1 MLENLILGGHTSYK
15 LILKK
20 ASNKVVGELSP
31 NYIDSIVVN
40 AVDHNQLIL
49 KIPRYVTIIDGERED
64 AVQKIENKHY
74 NLKEKWIIDVY
85 INDGKNKVEN
95 KLSFYIASISIRQD
109 SKDDIYKQV
118 TCYGLS
124 KRTTRP
130 SVFFSDGATR
140 KLVHL
145 EGDVDTG
152 QGYVDLILEK
162 LKPLGWTL
170 GYVDPTVVKE
180 NYNGSDYDKYRW
192 LDAGEYKCYS
202 LLRDTLQQAFGCVFI
217 FDDYNKTISI
227 YDEENFGEN
236 KGFILEEGKLM
247 KSIELSSGEDDIV
260 TVLHARGKDNISI
273 NSYNPMG
280 TDYVED
286 YSYYMN
292 NGAMSDKLI
301 NALNDYYKIAE
312 KYNKQ
317 WLALRDQLTAK
328 ESAMTKKDSEIYSK
342 DQEISRIKILMSAS
356 IGAGDNKASQN
367 EVGNY
372 KQQLETAQNE
382 LAQLLKEKGEIQSS
396 IENINTKIAA
406 VTLKTNKTTCTYDD
420 TGKPVFSDALL
431 EELSYFQE
439 EDTFESENYTTA
451 ITLYNAVKKE
461 IKKKSKPIVT
471 TNIDAI
477 DFMDCIVPP
486 KGFNYWMKIGDYV
499 TTKSEINSEKYRL
512 TSFTHK
518 PGKSLTLTLSSK
530 IVLEDKAKSTVKSIT
545 ATVSGHNNIMR
556 TYQDAWNDAILTT
569 DFVTAMRTDCLDLTA
584 SKIKSKVTTNNF
596 LIDETGQ
603 WIVDAND
610 NNLQTYIG
618 SGVFA
623 LTTDGWEH
631 ASLAITPEGVN
642 ARMLISEAILSNKFY
657 ITSEDGR
664 VIIEKTG
671 MKIFDANNTLRVFLG
686 INDSGESVLELYS
699 ADGKKALLTQQG
711 IQNNQMLNFS
721 DNISPG
727 YPIQEPFRVAA
738 NMTEIREARLDVYL
752 LPWRSFERVAQY
764 GGDYS
769 TTSGT
774 TSSEGGYYASSTSS
788 GGDTVSSEWKPWSDT
803 GNVSIYQYMFTQFA
817 DDIDVGYPTEDY
829 KQTADGKVKSHR
841 HRIFPG
847 LFNHSHTIPSHVHA
861 FSVPSH
867 SHSISLTVSIPSHG
881 HNLEHGIYEDA
892 SAVPTNCQLWVNHQ
906 LVLSGF
912 GYNLINYDIKQYL
925 TTGENLIEV
934 LSDTNGRVKCSLN
947 ICGFLT
953 W

>member
-1 MLENLILGGHTSYK
+1 MLENLILNGKSTYK
-15 LILKK
+15 LILKR
-20 ASNKVVGELSP
+20 SNNKKVGEIPSKFLESLT
-31 NYIDSIVVN
+31 VN
-40 AVDHNQLIL
+40 ILDHNQLTL
-49 KIPRYVTIIDGERED
+49 RIPKYINTININDSQTDTIE
-64 AVQKIENKHY
+64 KIENKY
-74 NLKEKWIIDVY
+74 FNLKEKWLIDVY

-95 KLSFYIASISIRQD
+95 KLSFYIASISTKQD
-109 SKDDIYKQV
+109 SKNDIYKNI

-152 QGYVDLILEK
+152 KGYIDLVLEK
-162 LKPLGWTL
+162 LSVLGWKL

-180 NYNGSDYDKYRW
+180 QYNNSDYNKYRW

-301 NALNDYYKIAE
+301 NALNDYYEIAE

-328 ESAMTKKDSEIYSK
+328 ESEMTKKDSEIYSK

-367 EVGNY
+367 EVGSY

-396 IENINTKIAA
+396 IENINTKIAS

-420 TGKPVFSDALL
+420 TGKPVFNDALL

-545 ATVSGHNNIMR
+545 ATVSGHNNLMR
-556 TYQDAWNDAILTT
+556 TYQDAWNDAKLTT
-569 DFVTAMRTDCLDLTA
+569 DFVTTMRTDCLDLTA

-664 VIIEKTG
+664 VVIEKTG
-671 MKIFDANNTLRVFLG
+671 MKIFDANNTMRVFLG
-686 INDSGESVLELYS
+686 INDGGESVLELYS

-711 IQNNQMLNFS
+711 IQNNQMMNFN

-727 YPIQEPFRVAA
+727 YPIKKPFRVAP

-752 LPWRSFERVAQY
+752 LPWRSFERVAVDDGSY
-764 GGDYS
+764 V
-769 TTSGT
+769 
-774 TSSEGGYYASSTSS
+774 TSSTVTSDGGGAYSSTVTSADGGSRETSS
-788 GGDTVSSEWKPWSDT
+788 GYFHTDELTWGSITSS
-803 GNVSIYQYMFTQFA
+803 A
-817 DDIDVGYPTEDY
+817 
-829 KQTADGKVKSHR
+829 
-841 HRIFPG
+841 IFPENPSG
-847 LFNHSHTIPSHVHA
+847 SYDPLEGHYHFATIGNHAH
-861 FSVPSH
+861 
-867 SHSISLTVSIPSHG
+867 TVSIPNHTHDVSINIPEHSHSLTLGVNIPAHG

-892 SAVPTNCQLWVNHQ
+892 SAVPTNCSLWVNHQ
-906 LVLSGF
+906 CVLSGF

-925 TTGENLIEV
+925 TTGENLIEI
-934 LSDTNGRVKCSLN
+934 LSSTNGRVEASLS

>member
-1 MLENLILGGHTSYK
+1 MLENILLGGHTSYK

-31 NYIDSIVVN
+31 SYIDSIVVN

-49 KIPRYVTIIDGERED
+49 KIPRYVTIIDGENED

-95 KLSFYIASISIRQD
+95 KLSFYIASISIKQD
-109 SKDDIYKQV
+109 SKDDIYKQI
-118 TCYGLS
+118 TAYGMS
-124 KRTTRP
+124 KRTTKV
-130 SVFFSDGATR
+130 SVFFPDGATR
-140 KLVHL
+140 KLVNI
-145 EGDVDTG
+145 EGDVDIG
-152 QGYVDLILEK
+152 ESYLNIILDK
-162 LKPLGWTL
+162 LKPLGWSL
-170 GYVDPTVVKE
+170 GYVDKSVLKE
-180 NYNGSDYDKYRW
+180 NYNNSDYNKYRW

-292 NGAMSDKLI
+292 NGAMSDELI

-312 KYNKQ
+312 KYNEQ
-317 WLALRDQLTAK
+317 WLKLRDQLTAK
-328 ESAMTKKDSEIYSK
+328 ESEMTKKDSEIYSK

-367 EVGNY
+367 EVGTY

-420 TGKPVFSDALL
+420 TGKSVFSDALL

-461 IKKKSKPIVT
+461 IKKKSKPIIT

-477 DFMDCIVPP
+477 DFLDCIIPP

-545 ATVSGHNNIMR
+545 ATVSGHNNLMR
-556 TYQDAWNDAILTT
+556 TYQDAWNDAILST

-610 NNLQTYIG
+610 NDLQTYIG

-664 VIIEKTG
+664 VVIEKTG
-671 MKIFDANNTLRVFLG
+671 MKIFDANNTMRVFLG

-727 YPIQEPFRVAA
+727 YPIQEPFRIAP
-738 NMTEIREARLDVYL
+738 NMTEIREARLDVFL

-764 GGDYS
+764 DGEYT

-774 TSSEGGYYASSTSS
+774 TSSEGGYYANSTGAGGSTSTNNWDNT
-788 GGDTVSSEWKPWSDT
+788 GGLG
-803 GNVSIYQYMFTQFA
+803 GNVNIYQYYTTTSA
-817 DDIDVGYPTEDY
+817 SSNAVGFPTGDY
-829 KQTADGKVKSHR
+829 TGSGDKLEHK
-841 HRIFPG
+841 HRINPG
-847 LFNHSHTIPSHVHA
+847 LFVHSHTIPSHSHT
-861 FSVPSH
+861 FSVPNH
-867 SHSISLTVSIPSHG
+867 THTISLTVSIPSHG

-925 TTGENLIEV
+925 TTGENLIEI

>member
-1 MLENLILGGHTSYK
+1 MLENLILNCKSTYK
-15 LILKK
+15 LILKR
-20 ASNKVVGELSP
+20 SNNKKVGEIP
-31 NYIDSIVVN
+31 DSYLENITVN
-40 AVDHNQLIL
+40 AVDHNQLTL
-49 KIPRYVTIIDGERED
+49 RIPKYINTININDSQTDTIE
-64 AVQKIENKHY
+64 KIENKHY

-95 KLSFYIASISIRQD
+95 KLSFYIASISIKQD
-109 SKDDIYKQV
+109 SKNDIYKQV
-118 TCYGLS
+118 TCYGQS
-124 KRTTRP
+124 KRTTKP
-130 SVFFSDGATR
+130 SVFFSNGATR
-140 KLVHL
+140 KLVNI

-152 QGYVDLILEK
+152 DGYVDLILEK
-162 LKPLGWTL
+162 LKPLGWSL
-170 GYVDPTVVKE
+170 GYVDKSVLKE
-180 NYNGSDYDKYRW
+180 NYNNSDYDKYRW

-202 LLRDTLQQAFGCVFI
+202 LMRDTLQQAFNCVFI

-273 NSYNPMG
+273 NSYNPLG

-292 NGAMSDKLI
+292 NGAMSDDLVK
-301 NALNDYYKIAE
+301 ALNDYYEISE
-312 KYNKQ
+312 KYNKD
-317 WLALRDQLTAK
+317 WLELRNQLTAK
-328 ESAMTKKDSEIYSK
+328 ESEMTKKDSEIYSQ
-342 DQEISRIKILMSAS
+342 DQEISRIKILMSAC
-356 IGAGDNKASQN
+356 IGSGDNKSSSN
-367 EVGNY
+367 SVGNY
-372 KQQLETAQNE
+372 KKQLQEAE
-382 LAQLLKEKGEIQSS
+382 DKMAQLLKEKGEIQKS
-396 IENINTKIAA
+396 IENINAKIAK
-406 VTLKTNKTTCTYDD
+406 VTLKTNRVTCTYDN
-420 TGKPVFSDALL
+420 GKYVFTDDLL

-461 IKKKSKPIVT
+461 IAKKSKPTVT

-477 DFMDCIVPP
+477 DFLDCIVPP

-499 TTKSEINSEKYRL
+499 TTKSEINAEKYRL
-512 TSFTHK
+512 TSFSHK

-556 TYQDAWNDAILTT
+556 TYQDIWNDAILTT
-569 DFVTAMRTDCLDLTA
+569 DFVTKMREDCLDLTA
-584 SKIKSKVTTNNF
+584 SKIKSKVTTNKF

-603 WIVDAND
+603 WIIDASD
-610 NNLQTYIG
+610 NNCQTYIG

-623 LTTDGWEH
+623 LTTDGWET

-664 VIIEKTG
+664 VVIEKTG

-686 INDSGESVLELYS
+686 INDEKESVLELYS

-727 YPIQEPFRVAA
+727 YPIQEPFRIAP
-738 NMTEIREARLDVYL
+738 NMTEIREARLDVFL

-764 GGDYS
+764 GGDYT

-774 TSSEGGYYASSTSS
+774 TSSEGGYYASSTGS
-788 GGDTVSSEWKPWSDT
+788 GGSTSTFQWNITSDPGSFLTYAPLLGDLPSSDSEAISKLWYNHVHKIDTNILTHSH
-803 GNVSIYQYMFTQFA
+803 A
-817 DDIDVGYPTEDY
+817 ID
-829 KQTADGKVKSHR
+829 Q
-841 HRIFPG
+841 
-847 LFNHSHTIPSHVHA
+847 HSHT
-861 FSVPSH
+861 FSVPNH
-867 SHSISLTVSIPSHG
+867 THTFNIGITIPSHG

-892 SAVPTNCQLWVNHQ
+892 GAVPTNCQLWVNHQ

>member
-1 MLENLILGGHTSYK
+1 MLENILLRGTTTYK

-20 ASNKVVGELSP
+20 ASNKVIGELSP

-49 KIPRYVTIIDGERED
+49 KIPRYVTIIDGENED
-64 AVQKIENKHY
+64 AVQKIENKHF
-74 NLKEKWIIDVY
+74 NIKEKWIIDVY

-118 TCYGLS
+118 TCYGQS
-124 KRTTRP
+124 KRTTKP
-130 SVFFSDGATR
+130 SVFFSNGATR
-140 KLVHL
+140 KLVNI

-152 QGYVDLILEK
+152 DGYLDIILSK

-170 GYVDPTVVKE
+170 GYVDKSVLKE
-180 NYNGSDYDKYRW
+180 NYNNSDYDKYRW

-202 LLRDTLQQAFGCVFI
+202 LMRDTLQQAFNCVFI

-317 WLALRDQLTAK
+317 WLTLRDQLTAK

-367 EVGNY
+367 EVGTY

-382 LAQLLKEKGEIQSS
+382 LAQLLKEKGEIQKS
-396 IENINTKIAA
+396 IENINAKIAA

-420 TGKPVFSDALL
+420 TGKPVFNDALL

-545 ATVSGHNNIMR
+545 ATVSGHNNLMR
-556 TYQDAWNDAILTT
+556 TYQDAWNDAKLTT
-569 DFVTAMRTDCLDLTA
+569 DFVTAMREDCLDLTA

-664 VIIEKTG
+664 VVIEKTG

-764 GGDYS
+764 GGDYT

-774 TSSEGGYYASSTSS
+774 TSSEGGYYASSTGS
-788 GGDTVSSEWKPWSDT
+788 GGSTSTFQWNITSDPGSFLTYVPLLGDLPSSDSEAISKLWYDHVHKIDTNILTHSH
-803 GNVSIYQYMFTQFA
+803 A
-817 DDIDVGYPTEDY
+817 ID
-829 KQTADGKVKSHR
+829 Q
-841 HRIFPG
+841 
-847 LFNHSHTIPSHVHA
+847 HSHT
-861 FSVPSH
+861 FSVPNH
-867 SHSISLTVSIPSHG
+867 THTFNIGITIPSHG

-906 LVLSGF
+906 LVLNNF

-934 LSDTNGRVKCSLN
+934 LSNTNGRVKCSLN